1 MKKSLSVLTKS
12 IPRSGIREIM
22 SLSSG
27 MEGVIHLEVGE
38 PGTDIPP
45 HVREAAKQAI
55 NDGYSYY
62 SPNAGLPT
70 LREAVSRHLETYNIS
85 AGNDEIIITPGAV
98 TGLAL
103 ALKSI
108 VDSGEEVLIPDPG
121 WPNYE
126 QMILSQGAV
135 IIRYPIRAS
144 NQFIPDIGEIKE
156 RITERTKALIIN
168 SPSNPAGSVLEK
180 EKLKEIVAL
189 AERYGIYIISD
200 EVYDGIIFDKKHV
213 SPSSID
219 TTGKVVSIFSFSK
232 NYAMTGWRLGYT
244 VASKDITALIS
255 KMMEPTVSCASSITQ
270 KAGEAALGGPQ
281 DFVREMRTT
290 YKRRRDLASTFLKR
304 QAGIAHE
311 VPHGSFYMLVNM
323 KNKEIDGESLAKHL
337 LKTKKVAVAPGSTFG
352 KTIPGFVRLSLA
364 AKEEEIETGVKR
376 LIDYYDTYCNKTKR

>member
-126 QMILSQGAV
+126 QMVLSQGAV

-290 YKRRRDLASTFLKR
+290 YKRRRDLASTFLR